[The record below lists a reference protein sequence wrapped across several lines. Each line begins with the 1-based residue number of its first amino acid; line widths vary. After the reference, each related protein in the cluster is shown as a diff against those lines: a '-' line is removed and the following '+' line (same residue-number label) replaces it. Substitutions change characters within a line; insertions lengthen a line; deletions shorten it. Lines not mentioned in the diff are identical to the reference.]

1 MTIRYGYRAGL
12 HRAFS
17 LSLLLALAS
26 VAALRPVSADE
37 APAVGPPRVAL
48 VLQGGGALGVAHI
61 GVLKVMEELGIPV
74 DIVVGTSMGAIVGG
88 LYSIGYTAADL
99 EAEILGTDWLSLF
112 LSDELRG
119 DERIWE
125 RMDRTRYALGMGLA
139 RGELLFEKPILS
151 DRRILMRF
159 DRFTSIGAA
168 PDDFDDFPRRYRAVA
183 TDIASSERVVISSG
197 SLSDAM
203 RASMS
208 LPGIFSPYRLDGRAL
223 VDGGLVSNLPVDV
236 AEAMGADVIIAV
248 HLTSETSI
256 PDDVGDITSVAT
268 VMKSLD
274 ILMGENV
281 KDQLSLASCV
291 IDVDLSGYYIP
302 DFHKSEEILAIG
314 ERAARDQIAAL
325 RGVKDRLAAAGRGD
339 SSSVDGLTASPIT
352 GVRVEGAEGKERAGL
367 LAEMGGLVGTTPGDE
382 AVGELLA
389 GLEAR
394 NVYSSIRLKRRR
406 GADGDSL
413 TLSVGRAPPV
423 ANKFMLGFLSEDS
436 YTRSITS
443 DSSFY
448 AGASIRGFPTD
459 GSWIRAGVSGND
471 RPSIE
476 LSLIQAIGPGLYA
489 ELSYAAAAGP
499 DTFET
504 ALSDTR
510 TAYRGQGTAALR
522 LGYSPLSWFDVSA
535 GARFDSLSLEAAS
548 YPDVLFGPDVGTEAA
563 LSLALRVLTIDNF
576 IFPRGG
582 LVLDTRYLQG
592 LPFPGGSRP
601 FMTLEAHG
609 RLVPRID
616 IPFSV
621 ELEWMLGTD
630 FSVSG
635 DDADAAPA
643 PFKPMLRN
651 HRMFPALMRDDERM
665 GGYVGGL
672 SLLAK
677 HQLNWSSRAIGIP
690 VYALLHGSAGAALQ
704 KIDHFQALGDYTS
717 YVVDGGLGLR
727 LNEAFGLMLRAGASI
742 GFNREPRV
750 FFALDIGAF
759 GQD

>member
-1 MTIRYGYRAGL
+1 
-12 HRAFS
+12 
-17 LSLLLALAS
+17 
-26 VAALRPVSADE
+26 
-37 APAVGPPRVAL
+37 
-48 VLQGGGALGVAHI
+48 
-61 GVLKVMEELGIPV
+61 
-74 DIVVGTSMGAIVGG
+74 
-88 LYSIGYTAADL
+88 
-99 EAEILGTDWLSLF
+99 
-112 LSDELRG
+112 
-119 DERIWE
+119 
-125 RMDRTRYALGMGLA
+125 
-139 RGELLFEKPILS
+139 
-151 DRRILMRF
+151 
-159 DRFTSIGAA
+159 
-168 PDDFDDFPRRYRAVA
+168 
-183 TDIASSERVVISSG
+183 
-197 SLSDAM
+197 
-203 RASMS
+203 
-208 LPGIFSPYRLDGRAL
+208 
-223 VDGGLVSNLPVDV
+223 
-236 AEAMGADVIIAV
+236 
-248 HLTSETSI
+248 
-256 PDDVGDITSVAT
+256 
-268 VMKSLD
+268 
-274 ILMGENV
+274 
-281 KDQLSLASCV
+281 
-291 IDVDLSGYYIP
+291 
-302 DFHKSEEILAIG
+302 
-314 ERAARDQIAAL
+314 
-325 RGVKDRLAAAGRGD
+325 
-339 SSSVDGLTASPIT
+339 
-352 GVRVEGAEGKERAGL
+352 
-367 LAEMGGLVGTTPGDE
+367 
-382 AVGELLA
+382 
-389 GLEAR
+389 
-394 NVYSSIRLKRRR
+394 VYSSIRLKRRR

-522 LGYSPLSWFDVSA
+522 LGYSPAAWFDVSA
-535 GARFDSLSLEAAS
+535 GARLDSVSLEAAS

-582 LVLDTRYLQG
+582 LVFEARYLQG